1 VPRFVSDIHCS
12 IVKPNR
18 SSDVICSVSRR
29 RDIVLRAWNYPG
41 VQNFSRTDPLYRN
54 SYSFTIP
61 VVSTLS
67 SATCSKFLDLLQSD
81 MKGDLP
87 FQVCVLRVCLSY
99 APLFSLLCMLCLPMF
114 SFADEGSWLEI
125 CFSNHGDEAVINRHL
140 VHSSFK
146 GWEHLDDY
154 FLAVLIQRL
163 FSMLEQRGEVLNAHL
178 KYLQAFSV
186 CILYFTS
193 KLFLPNNISLN
204 SCVPS
209 CRISLIIV
217 HLPCG
222 ASPTNLH
229 CCLITA
235 QEMFMLL
242 CSLSWC

>member
-1 VPRFVSDIHCS
+1 MFACLMHRCFHCCACY
-12 IVKPNR
+12 VYLCFPLQKKVL
-18 SSDVICSVSRR
+18 DLKSVS
-29 RDIVLRAWNYPG
+29 
-41 VQNFSRTDPLYRN
+41 
-54 SYSFTIP
+54 
-61 VVSTLS
+61 
-67 SATCSKFLDLLQSD
+67 
-81 MKGDLP
+81 
-87 FQVCVLRVCLSY
+87 
-99 APLFSLLCMLCLPMF
+99 
-114 SFADEGSWLEI
+114 
-125 CFSNHGDEAVINRHL
+125 SNHGDEAVINRHL

-146 GWEHLDDY
+146 GWEHLNDY

-163 FSMLEQRGEVLNAHL
+163 FSMLEQCGEVLNAHL

-193 KLFLPNNISLN
+193 KLFLQNNISLN

-235 QEMFMLL
+235 QGMFMLL
-242 CSLSWC
+242 CSLS